1 MLNTNNTK
9 KNKRTIGLFE
19 VSLSG
24 SLASVHLKKI
34 TGSPELIAT
43 KELDPNNVY
52 PAFNKFCEDAQLYW
66 EMKYEDKLHG
76 QIVNKYLINV
86 NNFQ

>member
-1 MLNTNNTK
+1 MGNRVNNKIVKNMGVNT
-9 KNKRTIGLFE
+9 KNKRQVGLFE
-19 VSLSG
+19 ISLSG
-24 SLASVHLKKI
+24 SLATVHLKKI

-76 QIVNKYLINV
+76 
-86 NNFQ
+86 